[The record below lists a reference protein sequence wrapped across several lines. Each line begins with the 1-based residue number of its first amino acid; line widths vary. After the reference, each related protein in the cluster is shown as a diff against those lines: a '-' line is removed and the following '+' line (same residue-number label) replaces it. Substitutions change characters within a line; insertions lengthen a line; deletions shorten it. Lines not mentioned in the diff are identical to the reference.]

1 MHVYFINKRY
11 MNRTFLSLTLAVSLF
26 SLTGCFGSTTTVE
39 TSQLQ
44 NFRVYTAPTFS
55 ISVPN
60 QWQTIEPKD
69 FASDVPQET
78 QIIFRDNVQNDIFTS
93 NANVTKKLLTKQTNS
108 LDYGKLMITENK
120 GSLLNFKEISRD
132 EDFNMAIGGQVQK
145 TLLVLFEG
153 KENEAEPTIRIVQ
166 TYAVN
171 RIDAYT
177 ITAAYLTD
185 STELDAENAKNIV
198 KSFKVK

>member
-1 MHVYFINKRY
+1 MKRI
-11 MNRTFLSLTLAVSLF
+11 FSSLTLIFSLF
-26 SLTGCFGSTTTVE
+26 SLTGCFGSDAPAE

-55 ISVPN
+55 MSVPN

-69 FASDVPQET
+69 FSSDVPQET
-78 QIIFRDNVQNDIFTS
+78 QIVFRDNVQNDIFTS
-93 NANVTKKLLTKQTNS
+93 NANVTKRLLTQQTNS
-108 LDYGKLMITENK
+108 LDYGKSMMNENK

-132 EDFNMAIGGQVQK
+132 EDFNIAIGGQVQK

-153 KENEAEPTIRIVQ
+153 KENEAEPTIRVVQ

-171 RIDAYT
+171 GIDAYT
-177 ITAAYLTD
+177 ITAAYLPD

>member
-1 MHVYFINKRY
+1 MDMKRAI
-11 MNRTFLSLTLAVSLF
+11 LSLMLIVSLF
-26 SLTGCFGSTTTVE
+26 VFTGCFGGDNSSESV
-39 TSQLQ
+39 QLQ
-44 NFRVYTAPTFS
+44 NFSVYNAPTFS
-55 ISVPN
+55 MSIPN

-69 FASDVPQET
+69 FSSDVPRET
-78 QIIFRDNVQNDIFTS
+78 QIIFRDHIQSDIFTS
-93 NANVTKKLLTKQTNS
+93 NANVTKRILTQATNS
-108 LDYGKLMITENK
+108 LNYGKSMMRENK

-132 EDFNMAIGGQVQK
+132 EEFNIVTGGQIQE

-171 RIDAYT
+171 GSDAYT
-177 ITAAYLTD
+177 ITAAYLPD
-185 STELDAENAKNIV
+185 SLELQSENAKNIV